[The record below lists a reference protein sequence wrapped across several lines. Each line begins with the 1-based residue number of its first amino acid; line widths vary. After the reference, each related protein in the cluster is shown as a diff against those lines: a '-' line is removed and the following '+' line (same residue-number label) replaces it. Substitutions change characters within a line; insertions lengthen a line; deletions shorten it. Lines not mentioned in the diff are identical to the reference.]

1 MKKLFELQKYEAFK
15 FLSFA
20 IAVAITGCICIGM
33 TVQDVISSSKTPVD
47 FNDMALTQCEP
58 GTHVTGDVYGTL
70 GYYWE
75 SYETHN
81 GVKQEAS
88 TERIYLIPFGTE
100 GKYIGLNVRK
110 YEFDRFETLT
120 DATYEA
126 LFENGDVPEQLT
138 GYEGYIKK
146 CDARMN
152 AALEETYASIG
163 GTGNVNDVFVPY
175 YIEQSSGASIIMT
188 MLGVGFMLVALVLFI
203 VFAVK
208 LKNEKQVMGNQ
219 VYLGKIIFDRN
230 DYIIQTQPELYND
243 KVYRDA
249 GIIERPER
257 MNAFETMDEPNI
269 EENIMDEP
277 DLILKDSESGER
289 AMKDSWEDLKN
300 TEPEPSEEKKSEFS
314 LRLKSE
320 D

>member
-1 MKKLFELQKYEAFK
+1 M
-15 FLSFA
+15 
-20 IAVAITGCICIGM
+20 
-33 TVQDVISSSKTPVD
+33 
-47 FNDMALTQCEP
+47 
-58 GTHVTGDVYGTL
+58 
-70 GYYWE
+70 
-75 SYETHN
+75 
-81 GVKQEAS
+81 
-88 TERIYLIPFGTE
+88 
-100 GKYIGLNVRK
+100 
-110 YEFDRFETLT
+110 
-120 DATYEA
+120 
-126 LFENGDVPEQLT
+126 
-138 GYEGYIKK
+138 
-146 CDARMN
+146 
-152 AALEETYASIG
+152 EETYASIG

-188 MLGVGFMLVALVLFI
+188 MLGVGFMLVALVLLI

-230 DYIIQTQPELYND
+230 DYIIQTQQELYND

-249 GIIERPER
+249 GTIERPER

-289 AMKDSWEDLKN
+289 VMKDSWEDLKN